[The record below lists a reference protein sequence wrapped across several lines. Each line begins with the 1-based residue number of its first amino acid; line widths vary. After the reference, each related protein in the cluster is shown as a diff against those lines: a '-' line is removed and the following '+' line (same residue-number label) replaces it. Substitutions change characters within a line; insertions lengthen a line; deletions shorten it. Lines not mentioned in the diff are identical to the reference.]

1 MFGRLTHLVALV
13 AMVTHIW
20 VNLIVAPWH
29 HLVAHQLPAAH
40 SHASAHDHAE
50 RVERCHCHHHA
61 HCKPTTTASN
71 SDQHSSQVPM
81 APHDDDSCPVC
92 HVLMQSFAQIEIPP
106 VLPTR
111 EAREQNPPVLVVQ
124 PSLGALIDPVSRG
137 PPLV

>member
-13 AMVTHIW
+13 AMVAHIW

-40 SHASAHDHAE
+40 AGDHDRAS
-50 RVERCHCHHHA
+50 RVEHCHCHHHV
-61 HCKPTTTASN
+61 HCKPASTATR
-71 SDQHSSQVPM
+71 SDQQSSQVPM

-92 HVLMQSFAQIEIPP
+92 HVLTQSFAQIEIPP

-111 EAREQNPPVLVVQ
+111 ESREQTPPVFVIQ